1 MYNNLYNSNEEG
13 FFILQLICG
22 NIVALIASMLMVY
35 SGSVKNRKKIIYIQT
50 VQILAF
56 TLSNLILGG
65 FTGAI
70 VNLISLV
77 RNILCYKDNLTN
89 DKKLI
94 LILLCI
100 TFSLL
105 FNNLG
110 FLGLL
115 PLISTVV
122 YTCFM
127 DVKNTIKLKLLIIF
141 TMVLWLIYDTFI
153 RSYTSAVFDAFN
165 IIANAVTI
173 YQLAHNK

>member
-1 MYNNLYNSNEEG
+1 M
-13 FFILQLICG
+13 QLICG

-35 SGSVKNRKKIIYIQT
+35 SGSVNNRKKIIYIQT

-77 RNILCYKDNLTN
+77 RNVLCYKDKLTN

-94 LILLCI
+94 LILFCI
-100 TFSLL
+100 IFSLC

-141 TMVLWLIYDTFI
+141 TMILWLIYDTLI
-153 RSYTSAVFDAFN
+153 RSYTSAIFDVFS
-165 IIANAVTI
+165 IIANSVTI
-173 YQLAHNK
+173 YQLYHKK